1 MNEVVVLSAVRTPI
15 GKMGR
20 SLATFSA
27 VDLGTIAAKAAID
40 RAHIVADT
48 IDQAI
53 VGNVLQAGSGQNV
66 ARQVALNSGLSVTSI
81 AMTINQVCGSG
92 IKAIR
97 LAQAAIMLGDAT
109 TVLVGGTESMSNVPY
124 LLPDMRRGRQYGE
137 TTVLDGL
144 EHDGLRDAFSQK
156 PMGITA
162 ENVAEQ
168 FHVSRE
174 AQDAFAL
181 RSHQHAVAATTAGK
195 FNDEL
200 VSIEL
205 PGKAPVTM
213 TQDEPI
219 RPNTS
224 IDALGHL
231 RPAFQ
236 TNGTVTAGNAAGLN
250 DGASMLVLMDK
261 AAADKAGLT
270 YLAVLD
276 GYQEVGIA
284 PEIMGYAP
292 YYAISNLLNHQN
304 RQITDIDRFELN
316 EAFAAQ
322 SVAVARDLKIPDDRL
337 NVNGGAIALG
347 HPVGASGAR
356 IVTTLVHELHHSQ
369 LTTGIAGICIG
380 GGMGIAMSLHRPN

>member
-20 SLATFSA
+20 SLAPFSA
-27 VDLGTIAAKAAID
+27 VDLGTIVAKAAID
-40 RAHIVADT
+40 RAHIAADT

-53 VGNVLQAGSGQNV
+53 IGNVLQAGSGQNV
-66 ARQVALNSGLSVTSI
+66 ARQVALNSGLSVTST
-81 AMTINQVCGSG
+81 AMTVNQVCGSG

-137 TTVLDGL
+137 TKVLDGL
-144 EHDGLRDAFSQK
+144 EHDGLRDAFSQQ

-168 FHVSRE
+168 FYVSRE
-174 AQDAFAL
+174 DQDAFAL
-181 RSHQHAVAATTAGK
+181 RSHQNAVAATQAGK
-195 FNDEL
+195 FDDEL
-200 VSIEL
+200 VPVEL
-205 PGKAPVTM
+205 PGKSPVTM

-219 RPNTS
+219 RPDTS
-224 IDALGHL
+224 MAALGHL

-261 AAADKAGLT
+261 VAADNAGLT

-292 YYAISNLLNHQN
+292 YYAISNLLTQQN

-356 IVTTLVHELHHSQ
+356 IVTTLVHELHRSQ
-369 LTTGIAGICIG
+369 LETGVAGICIG
-380 GGMGIAMSLHRPN
+380 GGMGIAMSLHRPH

>member
-20 SLATFSA
+20 SLANFSA
-27 VDLGTIAAKAAID
+27 VDLGTLAAKAAIT
-40 RAHIVADT
+40 RAHITADT

-53 VGNVLQAGSGQNV
+53 IGNVLQAGSGQNI
-66 ARQVALNSGLSVTSI
+66 ARQVALNSGLPVTST
-81 AMTINQVCGSG
+81 AMTVNQVCGSG

-109 TVLVGGTESMSNVPY
+109 TILVGGTESMSNVPY

-137 TTVLDGL
+137 TKVLDGL

-162 ENVAEQ
+162 ENVAAQ

-174 AQDAFAL
+174 EQDAFAL
-181 RSHQHAVAATTAGK
+181 RSHQNAVTATQSGR

-200 VSIEL
+200 VPVDL

-219 RPNTS
+219 RPDTS
-224 IDALGHL
+224 MTALSHL

-250 DGASMLVLMDK
+250 DGASMLILMNK
-261 AAADKAGLT
+261 AVADNAGLT

-276 GYQEVGIA
+276 GYQEVGIE

-292 YYAISNLLNHQN
+292 YYAITNLLNQQN
-304 RQITDIDRFELN
+304 RQVTDIDRFELN

-322 SVAVARDLKIPDDRL
+322 SVAVARDLKISDDRL

-356 IVTTLVHELHHSQ
+356 IVTTLIHELHHSQ
-369 LTTGIAGICIG
+369 LTSGIAGICIG
-380 GGMGIAMSLHRPN
+380 GGMGIAMSLHRPD

>member
-20 SLATFSA
+20 SLANFSA
-27 VDLGTIAAKAAID
+27 VDLGTLAAKAAIT
-40 RAHIVADT
+40 RAHITADT

-53 VGNVLQAGSGQNV
+53 IGNVLQAGSGQNV
-66 ARQVALNSGLSVTSI
+66 ARQVALNSGLPVTST
-81 AMTINQVCGSG
+81 AMTVNQVCGSG

-137 TTVLDGL
+137 TKVLDGL

-162 ENVAEQ
+162 ENVAAQ

-174 AQDAFAL
+174 EQDAFAL
-181 RSHQHAVAATTAGK
+181 RSHQNAVTATQSGR

-200 VSIEL
+200 VPVDL

-219 RPNTS
+219 RPDTS
-224 IDALGHL
+224 MTALSHL

-250 DGASMLVLMDK
+250 DGASMLILMNK
-261 AAADKAGLT
+261 AVADNAGLT

-276 GYQEVGIA
+276 GYQEVGIE

-292 YYAISNLLNHQN
+292 YYAITNLLNQQN
-304 RQITDIDRFELN
+304 RQVTDIDRFELN

-356 IVTTLVHELHHSQ
+356 IVTTLIHELHHSQ
-369 LTTGIAGICIG
+369 LTSGIAGICIG
-380 GGMGIAMSLHRPN
+380 GGMGIAMSLHRPD

>member
-20 SLATFSA
+20 SLANFSA
-27 VDLGTIAAKAAID
+27 VDLGTLAAKAAIT
-40 RAHIVADT
+40 RAHITADT

-53 VGNVLQAGSGQNV
+53 IGNVLQAGSGQNV
-66 ARQVALNSGLSVTSI
+66 ARQVALNSGLPVTST
-81 AMTINQVCGSG
+81 AMTVNQVCGSG

-109 TVLVGGTESMSNVPY
+109 TILVGGTESMSNVPY

-137 TTVLDGL
+137 TKVLDGL

-162 ENVAEQ
+162 ENVAAQ

-174 AQDAFAL
+174 EQDAFAL
-181 RSHQHAVAATTAGK
+181 RSHQNAVTATQSGR

-200 VSIEL
+200 VPVDL

-219 RPNTS
+219 RPDTS
-224 IDALGHL
+224 MTALSHL

-250 DGASMLVLMDK
+250 DGASMLILMNK
-261 AAADKAGLT
+261 AVADNAGLT

-276 GYQEVGIA
+276 GYQEVGIE

-292 YYAISNLLNHQN
+292 YYAITNLLNQQN
-304 RQITDIDRFELN
+304 RQVTDIDRFELN

-322 SVAVARDLKIPDDRL
+322 SVAVARDLKISDDRL

-356 IVTTLVHELHHSQ
+356 IVTTLIHELHHSQ
-369 LTTGIAGICIG
+369 LTSGIAGICIG
-380 GGMGIAMSLHRPN
+380 GGMGIAMSLHRPD